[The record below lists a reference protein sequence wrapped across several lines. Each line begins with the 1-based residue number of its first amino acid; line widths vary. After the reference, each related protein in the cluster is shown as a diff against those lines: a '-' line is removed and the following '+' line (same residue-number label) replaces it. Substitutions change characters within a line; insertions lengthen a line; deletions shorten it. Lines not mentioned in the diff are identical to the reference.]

1 MKKALTIAATAL
13 ALAAPAYAEWEKFD
27 ALCGSSRERCQVKF
41 DGEKMT
47 MPGKTIF
54 AEDVVSWNMSD
65 NSVQKCSWGLY
76 TGYYCHNNEDQRF
89 FIKYMGDD
97 GSRQLIQV
105 AFINHKPARSFINMM
120 SLWSGLEAE
129 NLRTTVQAEKR
140 TAAVAPDSVKPFE
153 DVTTSR
159 NATAK
164 NESHLGS
171 GSTPAKRYVKQSKAE
186 PKVCWSDHLK
196 KNPALEVWANANPV
210 PAAKL
215 KAKHGDC

>member
-1 MKKALTIAATAL
+1 MKLFTALTAL
-13 ALAAPAYAEWEKFD
+13 ALIAAPAQAQWETFD
-27 ALCGSSRERCQVKF
+27 ALCGSSRNRCQVKF

-47 MPGKTIF
+47 MPSKTIY

-76 TGYYCHNNEDQRF
+76 TGYYCHQNEDQRF

-97 GSRQLIQV
+97 GSRQLVQV
-105 AFINHKPARSFINMM
+105 AFLNHKPARSFINMM
-120 SLWSGLEAE
+120 SLWSGLESE
-129 NLRTTVQAEKR
+129 DLRTTVQANKR
-140 TAAVAPDSVKPFE
+140 TNALAPESVKPFE

-159 NATAK
+159 NAKAK
-164 NESHLGS
+164 DERHLGT
-171 GSTPAKRYVKQSKAE
+171 GSTPAKRYAKQSKVE
-186 PKVCWSDHLK
+186 TKVCWSEHLQ
-196 KNPALEVWANANPV
+196 KNPALEVWADANPE